1 MAVTVTYEH
10 PVAGLVPPTA
20 VEAKGIVNATIIK
33 GADADIAATVTHN
46 MGISAADLAAGFP
59 KVTITPIEQ
68 VTAAIADWT
77 VAALGAND
85 ITLAATA
92 GVGSGSAN
100 PQVRVII
107 ERPHSIVR

>member
-10 PVAGLVPPTA
+10 PVAGLVAPTA
-20 VEAKGIVNATIIK
+20 FQAKGIVNATIIK
-33 GADADIAATVTHN
+33 GANADIAATITHN
-46 MGISAADLAAGFP
+46 MGLSAAELAAGFP

-68 VTAAIADWT
+68 VTAVLADWT
-77 VAALGAND
+77 VAARGAND

-92 GVGSGSAN
+92 AVGSGSAN